1 MLYYLK
7 LKLAFDYSIF
17 KDTMLL
23 CIEENRRIQVIAS
36 EIQIPTSPNQ
46 DFYLF
51 LYSEVWHS
59 GGSKSFGIRCTWG
72 LLLAFPLIRK
82 ESHARH
88 YI

>member
-7 LKLAFDYSIF
+7 LKLAFDYSTF

-23 CIEENRRIQVIAS
+23 CMEENRIQVIAS
-36 EIQIPTSPNQ
+36 EIHFPTSPHQ
-46 DFYLF
+46 DLYLF
-51 LYSEVWHS
+51 LYSEVS

-82 ESHARH
+82 ESHARY